1 VVALQPARILA
12 AKGLPGAEW
21 PVSQAGGWGRACDLT
36 QSAQLGGP
44 TMEYLEKVRSQF
56 LSLRQHF
63 RTSTFSIGGKAAI
76 PSIKLGLFKNQT
88 VLESAE
94 LGDLLPGDG
103 IFLQSFVLRQF
114 SIV

>member
-1 VVALQPARILA
+1 MLRSTTPAH
-12 AKGLPGAEW
+12 
-21 PVSQAGGWGRACDLT
+21 V
-36 QSAQLGGP
+36 
-44 TMEYLEKVRSQF
+44 EKVRTQF

-63 RTSTFSIGGKAAI
+63 RTTAFSTGGKAAI